1 MARKAVLEGGKRD
14 EFLDKAIFLFAQN
27 GYEGTSVR
35 MILNEV
41 GGEIGMFYHYFSSK
55 EELFDC
61 AMKRFMQQQGELF
74 SKLLENDN
82 IGTPKERLQALLK
95 TYAESMSKFRAL
107 TNGTLH
113 WSMKCTLHDLTV
125 ETMIPAVKSIL
136 NELCVGV
143 TNDIEID
150 VLAQYVLKG
159 ISGVLHDENFAVLP
173 MAVQYEVII
182 KLICRTLQIP
192 MDMFTS

>member
-14 EFLDKAIFLFAQN
+14 EILDKAIFLFAQN

-35 MILNEV
+35 MILKEV

-74 SKLLENDN
+74 SKLLENGS

-107 TNGTLH
+107 TNDTLH

-150 VLAQYVLKG
+150 FLAQYVLKG
-159 ISGVLHDENFAVLP
+159 ISGVLHDESFAALP

-182 KLICRTLQIP
+182 KLIYRTLQIP

>member
-14 EFLDKAIFLFAQN
+14 EILDKAIFLFAQN

-35 MILNEV
+35 MILKKV

-159 ISGVLHDENFAVLP
+159 ISGVLHDENFSALP
-173 MAVQYEVII
+173 MAVQYGVII

>member
-1 MARKAVLEGGKRD
+1 MARKAISEGGKRD
-14 EFLDKAIFLFAQN
+14 EILDKAILLFAQN

-35 MILNEV
+35 MILKEV

-61 AMKRFMQQQGELF
+61 AVKRFMQQQGELF
-74 SKLLENDN
+74 SKLLESGHV
-82 IGTPKERLQALLK
+82 GTPKERLQTLLK
-95 TYAESMSKFRAL
+95 AYEESMSEFRAL

-125 ETMIPAVKSIL
+125 ETMIPAVKSII

-150 VLAQYVLKG
+150 FLAQYILKG
-159 ISGVLHDENFAVLP
+159 ISGILHDEKFAVLP
-173 MAVQYEVII
+173 MAEQYGVII

>member
-61 AMKRFMQQQGELF
+61 AMKRFMQQQGVLF

-95 TYAESMSKFRAL
+95 TYDESMSKFRAL

-136 NELCVGV
+136 NELC
-143 TNDIEID
+143 TDSANDIEID
-150 VLAQYVLKG
+150 FLAQYILKG
-159 ISGVLHDENFAVLP
+159 ISGILHEENFAVLP
-173 MAVQYEVII
+173 MTAQYEII
-182 KLICRTLQIP
+182 AKLICRTLQIP
-192 MDMFTS
+192 LDIFTA

>member
-14 EFLDKAIFLFAQN
+14 EILDKAIFLFAQN

-35 MILNEV
+35 MILKEV
-41 GGEIGMFYHYFSSK
+41 DGEIGMFYHYFSSK
-55 EELFDC
+55 DELFDC

-107 TNGTLH
+107 TNDTLH

-136 NELCVGV
+136 NDLCVDV
-143 TNDIEID
+143 TNDIAID

-159 ISGVLHDENFAVLP
+159 ISGILHEENFAVLP
-173 MAVQYEVII
+173 ITAQYEII
-182 KLICRTLQIP
+182 AKLICRTLQIP
-192 MDMFTS
+192 LDIFTA

>member
-14 EFLDKAIFLFAQN
+14 KFLDKAIFLFAQN
-27 GYEGTSVR
+27 GYEGASVR

-82 IGTPKERLQALLK
+82 AGTPKERLLTLLK
-95 TYAESMSKFRAL
+95 AYAESMSQFRAL

-113 WSMKCTLHDLTV
+113 WSMKCALHDLTV
-125 ETMIPAVKSIL
+125 ETMIPAVKSFL
-136 NELCVGV
+136 NELCAGV
-143 TNDIEID
+143 ADDIEID
-150 VLAQYVLKG
+150 FLAQYILKG
-159 ISGVLHDENFAVLP
+159 ISGILHEEKFAALP
-173 MAVQYEVII
+173 MEVQYEMII

>member
-1 MARKAVLEGGKRD
+1 MARKAILEGGKRD
-14 EFLDKAIFLFAQN
+14 EILDKAILLFTQN

-35 MILNEV
+35 MILQEV

-74 SKLLENDN
+74 SKLLENDH
-82 IGTPKERLQALLK
+82 IETPKERLQTLLK

-107 TNGTLH
+107 ENDTLH
-113 WSMKCTLHDLTV
+113 WSMKCTLHDLTI

-136 NELCVGV
+136 NDLC
-143 TNDIEID
+143 TNIANDIEID
-150 VLAQYVLKG
+150 FLAQYILKG
-159 ISGVLHDENFAVLP
+159 ISGLLHKEKFAVLP
-173 MAVQYEVII
+173 MTAQYEII
-182 KLICRTLQIP
+182 VKLICRTLQIP
-192 MDMFTS
+192 LEIFIA